1 MAKRLLLAFALLF
14 CVFSA
19 QARWS
24 PQYADSSP
32 AVQKWFKTQHNSTG
46 QWCCDESDGHR
57 FEGNYEFTADGSVIA
72 WDNGQKYL
80 IEKSKVLTGHNPT
93 GSAIWW
99 FIEFEGGRRS
109 YCFSAGSLS

>member
-1 MAKRLLLAFALLF
+1 MTRAIMALVAYVLLSL
-14 CVFSA
+14 SA

-32 AVQKWFKTQHNSTG
+32 EVQKWFSTQHNSTG

-57 FEGNYEFTADGSVIA
+57 FDGTYEFTADGSVIV

-80 IEKSKVLTGHNPT
+80 IEKSKVLSGHNPT
-93 GSAIWW
+93 GSAVWW
-99 FIEFEGGRRS
+99 YMDVEGGRRS
-109 YCFSAGSLS
+109 YCFSAGSLT